1 MKNIAL
7 GRYIPLNSII
17 HKLDPRLKIISMFAL
32 MTAIFLVGG
41 NNVYWAYGFVAI
53 VLISAILTAKLTLN
67 FILKSMKPMVV
78 MLVFLIIINVF
89 QIKTGYVLLELG
101 SFKIYTGAIHQTLF
115 IVLRL

>member
-67 FILKSMKPMVV
+67 FIYKGFS
-78 MLVFLIIINVF
+78 
-89 QIKTGYVLLELG
+89 LL
-101 SFKIYTGAIHQTLF
+101 S
-115 IVLRL
+115 